1 MGPGRPGRDL
11 SPRCTV
17 RGAGR
22 PPVVETVTPASGP
35 APVRTSA
42 VPLAGTDSPLT
53 DLDLWLFGEGRHTRL
68 YDKLGAQPSP
78 DPLRPGTRFAV
89 WAPNA
94 REVSVIG
101 DWNDW
106 TPGRHPLAPRGVS
119 GIREGFV
126 PAARPGH
133 LYKYHIVTGHPA
145 GALQKADPCA
155 AWAEDGPGR
164 ASRIWAPSYRW
175 GDGEWMAHRARRA
188 AHDRPVTIYE
198 VHLGSWRGPGAP
210 AHPPDGGRSPSYAE
224 MAEPLADYVSDL
236 GFTHVELMPVTE
248 HPYPPSWGYQTTG
261 YYAPAARYGTPEDL
275 MRLVDVLHRR
285 GIGVI
290 LDWVPSHFATDLHG
304 PARFDGTH
312 LYEHADPRQGVH
324 PDWGSAIFNYARNE
338 VRSFLLS
345 SAMCWL
351 DRYHFDGLRVDAV
364 ASMLYLDYSRP
375 EGEWIPNPEGGR
387 ENRAAEH
394 FLRELNTA
402 VYREFPGTQT
412 FAEESTAWPG
422 VSRPVHHGG
431 LGFGY
436 KWDLGWMHDT
446 LRYLARDPAHRA
458 PHRAE
463 LTFRALYAASEN
475 YVLPLG
481 HDEVA
486 HGKGSLLAKMPGDE
500 WRKFANLRLLYTY
513 MFTLPGKKLLFMG
526 GEFAVREEWQHDRPL
541 DRGLLDDP
549 AHAGVRRLVSDLAA
563 AYRDLPACHRGDH
576 HPQGFAWAGAADR
589 DDSVLS
595 YLRLD
600 PEGGPPVLAVLNF
613 APEPRSGYRV
623 GVPQAGEWREV
634 INSDAVAYGGSGVGN
649 LGRVAAHPGERDGH
663 PASLSLLLPPLGGL
677 VLTPVR

>member
-1 MGPGRPGRDL
+1 M
-11 SPRCTV
+11 
-17 RGAGR
+17 
-22 PPVVETVTPASGP
+22 VETA
-35 APVRTSA
+35 A
-42 VPLAGTDSPLT
+42 PLAGTASPLT
-53 DLDLWLFGEGRHTRL
+53 DLDLWLFGEGRHARL
-68 YDKLGAQPSP
+68 HDKLGAQPSP
-78 DPLRPGTRFAV
+78 DPEKPGTHFAV

-94 REVSVIG
+94 REVSVVG

-106 TPGRHPLAPRGVS
+106 TPGRHPLTPRGVS
-119 GIREGFV
+119 GLREGFV

-155 AWAEDGPGR
+155 AQAEDGPGR

-175 GDGEWMAHRARRA
+175 GDGEWMARRARHA
-188 AHDRPVTIYE
+188 AHDRPVAVYE
-198 VHLGSWRGPGAP
+198 VHLGSWGGPGAP
-210 AHPPDGGRSPSYAE
+210 AADAPDGGRPPSYAE
-224 MAEPLADYVSDL
+224 LAEPLADYASDL

-261 YYAPAARYGTPEDL
+261 YYAPAARHGTPEDL

-304 PARFDGTH
+304 PACFDGTH

-402 VYREFPGTQT
+402 LYREFPGTQT

-446 LRYLARDPAHRA
+446 LRYLARDPAHRSR
-458 PHRAE
+458 HRDE

-481 HDEVA
+481 HDEAA

-500 WRKFANLRLLYTY
+500 WRKLANLRLLYTY

-526 GEFAVREEWQHDRPL
+526 GEFAAREEWRHDRPL
-541 DRGLLDDP
+541 DWGLLDDP

-563 AYRDLPACHRGDH
+563 AYRDLPALHRGDH
-576 HPQGFAWAGAADR
+576 HPQGFAWAEAAAR

-600 PEGGPPVLAVLNF
+600 PAGGPPVLAALNF

-634 INSDAVAYGGSGVGN
+634 INSDAAAYGGSGVGN
-649 LGRVAAHPGERDGH
+649 LGRVAALPGERDGYT
-663 PASLSLLLPPLGGL
+663 ASLTLRLPPLGGL
-677 VLTPVR
+677 ALTPVR

>member
-1 MGPGRPGRDL
+1 M
-11 SPRCTV
+11 
-17 RGAGR
+17 
-22 PPVVETVTPASGP
+22 TPAA
-35 APVRTSA
+35 APT
-42 VPLAGTDSPLT
+42 AGTDSPLT

-68 YDKLGAQPSP
+68 HDKLGAQPSP
-78 DPLRPGTRFAV
+78 DPQRPGTHFAV

-106 TPGRHPLAPRGVS
+106 TPGRHPLTPRGVS

-155 AWAEDGPGR
+155 AQAEDGPGR

-175 GDGEWMAHRARRA
+175 GDGEWMAHRARHA

-210 AHPPDGGRSPSYAE
+210 AAPPDGGRPPSYAE
-224 MAEPLADYVSDL
+224 LAEPLADYASDL

-304 PARFDGTH
+304 PACFDGTH

-446 LRYLARDPAHRA
+446 LRYLARDPDRRS
-458 PHRAE
+458 PRRDE

-500 WRKFANLRLLYTY
+500 WRKLANLRLLYTY

-526 GEFAVREEWQHDRPL
+526 GEFAAREEWRHDRPL
-541 DRGLLDDP
+541 DWGLLDDP

-563 AYRDLPACHRGDH
+563 AYRDLPALHRGDH

-600 PEGGPPVLAVLNF
+600 PAGGSPVLAVLNF
-613 APEPRSGYRV
+613 APEPRSGYRA

-649 LGRVAAHPGERDGH
+649 LGRVAAHPGERDGYS
-663 PASLSLLLPPLGGL
+663 ASLSLNLPPLGGL
-677 VLTPVR
+677 VLTPAR